1 MNKAILQAGSDLITI
16 MMNYCAKYTGVS
28 EMLQEY
34 SEQIASGTGTFQK
47 QKQALDNISETGKR
61 LDKNVTNIV
70 EGYNAHAASV
80 EKISTTFSE
89 LAQKVAEIENATKTT
104 TETLNQLSEQTQV
117 IIEYAHTIEEISKQ
131 TNLLSINASIEAARA
146 GNAGKGFNII
156 ATEVK
161 KLSENTRSTSLEIAN
176 IIGVFTAK
184 INELEKEQNT
194 HNAMLKSLIGMT
206 NDSKDDLVDLKT
218 SGEENAKEAQ
228 HVLDLLNENVH
239 DIDNAVDAIKDN
251 EAQNAHNILAF
262 ADKASETTLLFND
275 LISFIIEL
283 SHIFA
288 HFQAEENKN
297 SQAGSPQPSA

>member
-1 MNKAILQAGSDLITI
+1 MNKAILDAGSELIAI
-16 MMNYCAKYTGVS
+16 MMDYCAKYTGVS

-34 SEQIASGTGTFQK
+34 SEQITSGTGTFQQ

-70 EGYNAHAASV
+70 EGYNTNAASV
-80 EKISTTFSE
+80 EKITTTFSE
-89 LAQKVAEIENATKTT
+89 LARKVTEIENATRTT
-104 TETLNQLSEQTQV
+104 TETLKQLSEQTQV
-117 IIEYAHTIEEISKQ
+117 IIDYAHTIEEISKQ

-156 ATEVK
+156 ANEVK

-176 IIGVFTAK
+176 IIGVFTGK
-184 INELEKEQNT
+184 INELEKEQHT
-194 HNAMLKSLIGMT
+194 HNAMLKTLITMT

-218 SGEENAKEAQ
+218 SGEENSKEAQ
-228 HVLDLLNENVH
+228 HVLTLLEENMH
-239 DIDNAVDAIKDN
+239 DIDNAVDAIKNN
-251 EAQNAHNILAF
+251 EAQNAQNIQSF

-283 SHIFA
+283 SHIFT
-288 HFQAEENKN
+288 HFKNEEKKDG
-297 SQAGSPQPSA
+297 QTA